1 MKDSNF
7 SFAKIS
13 PKAPRSELHDLIKLT
28 GCEVSVNNMAPNSEA
43 PFFHHH
49 KLNEECYV
57 VLEGSG
63 QVYTDGSVTEISQG
77 SVFRLSPSVV
87 RKIRAKDDGI
97 KFICIQCKE
106 NSLSQYTFSDG
117 AIDEGIDW

>member
-1 MKDSNF
+1 MIKSYTVKLGVKPVRKRSENRLKDSKSLKSVKSSANTE
-7 SFAKIS
+7 KIS
-13 PKAPRSELHDLIKLT
+13 WPAPILYI
-28 GCEVSVNNMAPNSEA
+28 
-43 PFFHHH
+43 
-49 KLNEECYV
+49 V

-87 RKIRAKDDGI
+87 RKIRAKDDGL

>member
-1 MKDSNF
+1 MKDSKF

-13 PKAPRSELHDLIKLT
+13 SKAPRSELHDLIKLT

-87 RKIRAKDDGI
+87 RKI
-97 KFICIQCKE
+97 
-106 NSLSQYTFSDG
+106 
-117 AIDEGIDW
+117 